1 MDRIGSIDESL
12 LQKAMIR
19 VVLDDKA
26 SKTANETLEAI
37 AREEG
42 HVQSLALHQQIG
54 RSSVS
59 TILYMEQYH
68 LTQEFKAARS
78 SIEMSSLK
86 NAIDEIE
93 AARDRLSLT
102 DDPDGYRKMVEALAP
117 QDKKKDL
124 PIDIVR
130 RCFASHK
137 ARLQDRIK
145 HPNGMSDGQYAIL
158 EQRAKNIRQAERWY
172 IEFQREILGSDWRPE
187 KDYTKMP
194 PLPSDDSPSR

>member
-1 MDRIGSIDESL
+1 MDRIGSIDEAL
-12 LQKAMIR
+12 LQRAMYFAI
-19 VVLDDKA
+19 VNK
-26 SKTANETLEAI
+26 NETNDANDTPEAMV
-37 AREEG
+37 REEG
-42 HVQSLALHQQIG
+42 YVRSLALHRQIG

-172 IEFQREILGSDWRPE
+172 VEFQREILGSDWRPE